1 VAKPV
6 AANDE
11 GPRAEPPRTETSQPL
26 PPMSREQALKV
37 LGLESDATEFEIK
50 MALRDG
56 DASRLNGS
64 DHTIPSRID
73 QAREI
78 LRGKEGA

>member
-1 VAKPV
+1 
-6 AANDE
+6 
-11 GPRAEPPRTETSQPL
+11 
-26 PPMSREQALKV
+26 MSREQALKV
-37 LGLESDATEFEIK
+37 LGLEADATEFEIK
-50 MALRDG
+50 MALKDG

-78 LRGKEGA
+78 LRGREGA